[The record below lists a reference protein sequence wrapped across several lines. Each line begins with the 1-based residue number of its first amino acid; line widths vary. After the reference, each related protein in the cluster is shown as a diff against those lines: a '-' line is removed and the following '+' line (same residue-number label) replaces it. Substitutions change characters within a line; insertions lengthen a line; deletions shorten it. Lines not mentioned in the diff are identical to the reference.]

1 VLFWKDKWLNT
12 IVSDEYPRAF
22 SYSLSEDVTVQC
34 FLSATSL
41 AENFNLPLSPE
52 ALQEVRNL
60 QRDASQI
67 TLQVNTQDKWTYEWA
82 SDKYSS
88 RLFYKYY
95 FREFKPRISFQWL
108 WKSKCIPK
116 RKLFGWL
123 LLSDIINT
131 RNMLKRR
138 HFLLNSGYIVCC
150 VITHLKRQWN
160 IFSSIALLVKN
171 ADRL

>member
-60 QRDASQI
+60 QGDASHI
-67 TLQVNTQDKWTYEWA
+67 TIHENTQDKWTYEWA

-88 RLFYKYY
+88 RLFYNIASWNLNHYK
-95 FREFKPRISFQWL
+95 
-108 WKSKCIPK
+108 KSGDLRPSILVAERSLCAICDHAVTNNCWSPVE
-116 RKLFGWL
+116 
-123 LLSDIINT
+123 
-131 RNMLKRR
+131 R
-138 HFLLNSGYIVCC
+138 H
-150 VITHLKRQWN
+150 
-160 IFSSIALLVKN
+160 
-171 ADRL
+171 